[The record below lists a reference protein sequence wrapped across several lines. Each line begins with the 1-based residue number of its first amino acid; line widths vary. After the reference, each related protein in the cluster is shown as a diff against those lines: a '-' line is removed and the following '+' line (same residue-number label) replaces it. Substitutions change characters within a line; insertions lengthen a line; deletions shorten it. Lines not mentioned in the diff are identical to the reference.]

1 MSSLCHWPSYSAA
14 PDRLTAGHQAGCR
27 VRPSGDRSA
36 DRSIWSVSETSII
49 WSGWRDSNPRPL
61 RPELRARVVDG
72 GCLRTSRAA
81 EGRYGTVLVSLVAV
95 FRSCTADVVRWSKLA
110 SSTSGSE
117 WQCFVQFW
125 SPWGVGRVPK
135 AFPKVQSVIG
145 LGEEVR

>member
-1 MSSLCHWPSYSAA
+1 MRA
-14 PDRLTAGHQAGCR
+14 PDLVLPGVGVAGFEPTASSSRTAG
-27 VRPSGDRSA
+27 
-36 DRSIWSVSETSII
+36 
-49 WSGWRDSNPRPL
+49 
-61 RPELRARVVDG
+61 RAVDG

-125 SPWGVGRVPK
+125 PPWGVGRVPK
-135 AFPKVQSVIG
+135 AFPKVQSVID
-145 LGEEVR
+145 LGEEVW